1 MNFDNIDFNQKLN
14 VLVITDLNDNVDQDF
29 NSIITLSI
37 LEVLEYLNDL
47 ANISF
52 LKFDNKIL
60 TATSKGQLLCMKIL
74 NDSITWF
81 HLNQLLNM
89 RKYYSEI

>member
-14 VLVITDLNDNVDQDF
+14 VLVITD
-29 NSIITLSI
+29 
-37 LEVLEYLNDL
+37 LNDL